1 MVASHELLMYRLNKY
16 KVVDPNGW
24 YLITP
29 FISISY
35 FATNEWRKRAGGRF
49 IICLKI
55 YKDKLLTVQ

>member
-1 MVASHELLMYRLNKY
+1 MFRFNKY
-16 KVVDPNGW
+16 RVVDPNGW

-35 FATNEWRKRAGGRF
+35 FATSEWRKRAGGRF

-55 YKDKLLTVQ
+55 YKGKLLTVQ